1 MVSNGTTYFIAIF
14 ALIVYTFYIIAAQ
27 GTAGLLISA
36 AIGLITAAFVDTIE
50 YVAATVIIIGL
61 TYVMIMR
68 RIACKREG
76 FDGDIES
83 GVGVAEGSGLEIS
96 DRVKKLSKRDP
107 YPMMSPGSE
116 GFEDVSQ
123 PTPTDAAVPTEG
135 ASVPADGTAATP
147 SDVSNTKKPVDK
159 DQQAIIAAATKLAST
174 MAANPL
180 TSNSPAVTASPVVQ
194 PSQASTA
201 ATDVDTTAPP
211 KAETFQ
217 TQKSNG
223 LFKLGEMPSETKSGP
238 FVDVASTLNKAM
250 SALQPDQMAAMT
262 AESKSLLET
271 QQNLMGMLQSMRPV
285 LQDGR
290 QLLDTFGSIF
300 GNLGNVAGQ

>member
-1 MVSNGTTYFIAIF
+1 MVSNSTTYFIAVF

-50 YVAATVIIIGL
+50 YVAAVVIILGL
-61 TYVMIMR
+61 AYVMVMR
-68 RIACKREG
+68 RVMCKKEG
-76 FDGDIES
+76 FNTNES
-83 GVGVAEGSGLEIS
+83 GVGVGEGSGLEIS
-96 DRVKKLSKRDP
+96 SRVKKLGKRDP
-107 YPMMSPGSE
+107 YPVMSAGSE
-116 GFEDVSQ
+116 GFEDVSM
-123 PTPTDAAVPTEG
+123 PNEEEEE
-135 ASVPADGTAATP
+135 GTAATP
-147 SDVSNTKKPVDK
+147 MDVSNTAKPVDN
-159 DQQAIIAAATKLAST
+159 DQQAIIEAATRLAST

-180 TSNSPAVTASPVVQ
+180 TATSPATTASPVAQ

-201 ATDVDTTAPP
+201 AADVDTTAPP
-211 KAETFQ
+211 KPETFQ
-217 TQKSNG
+217 AQKSNG
-223 LFKLGEMPSETKSGP
+223 LFKLGEMPSETKAGP

-300 GNLGNVAGQ
+300 GSLGNVAGQ

>member
-1 MVSNGTTYFIAIF
+1 MVSNSTTYFIAIF
-14 ALIVYTFYIIAAQ
+14 ALVVYTFYIIAAQ

-36 AIGLITAAFVDTIE
+36 AIGLITAAFVNTIE
-50 YVAATVIIIGL
+50 YVAAVVILLGL
-61 TYVMIMR
+61 AYVMVMR
-68 RIACKREG
+68 RVMCKREG
-76 FDGDIES
+76 FEAPES
-83 GVGVAEGSGLEIS
+83 GVGVGEGSGLEIS
-96 DRVKKLSKRDP
+96 SRVKKLGKRDP
-107 YPMMSPGSE
+107 YPVMSAGSE

-123 PTPTDAAVPTEG
+123 PDDEKEEG
-135 ASVPADGTAATP
+135 KTVEAEGTAATP
-147 SDVSNTKKPVDK
+147 MDVSNTAKPVDK
-159 DQQAIIAAATKLAST
+159 DQKAIVEAASKLAAT

-180 TSNSPAVTASPVVQ
+180 TSTSPAVTATPVIQ

-211 KAETFQ
+211 KPETFQ

-223 LFKLGEMPSETKSGP
+223 LFKLGEMPSESKSGP

-300 GNLGNVAGQ
+300 GSLGNVAGQ

>member
-1 MVSNGTTYFIAIF
+1 
-14 ALIVYTFYIIAAQ
+14 
-27 GTAGLLISA
+27 
-36 AIGLITAAFVDTIE
+36 
-50 YVAATVIIIGL
+50 
-61 TYVMIMR
+61 
-68 RIACKREG
+68 
-76 FDGDIES
+76 
-83 GVGVAEGSGLEIS
+83 
-96 DRVKKLSKRDP
+96 
-107 YPMMSPGSE
+107 MSPGSE

-123 PTPTDAAVPTEG
+123 PPTTTDAVVPTEG
-135 ASVPADGTAATP
+135 AAVPAGGTAATP
-147 SDVSNTKKPVDK
+147 ADVGNTTKPVDK
-159 DQQAIIAAATKLAST
+159 DQQAIMAAAAKLAST

-180 TSNSPAVTASPVVQ
+180 TATSPAMTATPVVQ

-201 ATDVDTTAPP
+201 ATDVDTTAPRKP
-211 KAETFQ
+211 ETFQ

-223 LFKLGEMPSETKSGP
+223 LFKLGEMPSESKSGP